1 MKIFKQEQKVEFS
14 GYVRGY
20 KLYDIYYDESGN
32 VIDYTNK
39 GDLEI
44 IRDDTDRDTFPN
56 FDPTKP
62 FTEEFEEEY

>member
-1 MKIFKQEQKVEFS
+1 MKIFKQKQKVEFS

-32 VIDYTNK
+32 VVDYTNK

-44 IRDDTDRDTFPN
+44 IRDDTDRYDFPD

-62 FTEEFEEEY
+62 FTEEIEEDL

>member
-1 MKIFKQEQKVEFS
+1 MKIFKQQQKVECS

-44 IRDDTDRDTFPN
+44 IRDDTARYTFPN
-56 FDPTKP
+56 FDPNKP
-62 FTEEFEEEY
+62 YIEEIEDEY